1 VARFYETHDSILNST
16 EREAEHQIVSLE
28 AIRMEVINSSDSK
41 LKKMFRQEIKLII
54 EQATLE
60 VDSANLPNWLLDGH
74 FKYANLIANSDN
86 VIEDQIPV
94 SLVSAR
100 DAQLRPEGMNEDTR
114 ECISISIRG
123 SLVTIQALGDPV
135 FIQENALQ
143 D

>member
-86 VIEDQIPV
+86 VMRIRFL
-94 SLVSAR
+94 SL
-100 DAQLRPEGMNEDTR
+100 L
-114 ECISISIRG
+114 
-123 SLVTIQALGDPV
+123 SLHATPSCGQRA
-135 FIQENALQ
+135 
-143 D
+143 